1 MFLEPTYEDFEKTEL
16 NQWGSSRPSCES
28 SLPGWWR
35 VVLATVVKFQR
46 SWGPGD
52 HTASF
57 SIPRYMLVVVWSLSD
72 V

>member
-1 MFLEPTYEDFEKTEL
+1 M
-16 NQWGSSRPSCES
+16 
-28 SLPGWWR
+28 
-35 VVLATVVKFQR
+35 VLATVVKFQR